1 MIVDNA
7 PPHQLT
13 KKIEGKVWNVP
24 CGETEVQRMQDTYRV
39 TNISRDD
46 EHGDVILRIL
56 AEEKPKEGATCA
68 AKAAAPTLED
78 YYLYVF
84 GDAEGNIAVP

>member
-24 CGETEVQRMQDTYRV
+24 CEETDVQRMQDTYRV

-46 EHGDVILRIL
+46 ECGAVILRIL
-56 AEEKPKEGATCA
+56 AEEKPKND